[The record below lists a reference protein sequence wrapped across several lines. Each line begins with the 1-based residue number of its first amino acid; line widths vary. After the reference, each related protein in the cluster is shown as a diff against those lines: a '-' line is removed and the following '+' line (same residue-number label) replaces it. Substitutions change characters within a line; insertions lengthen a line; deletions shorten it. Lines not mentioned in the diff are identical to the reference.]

1 MTAFLIIGSI
11 GVVLLIVSLILGDVF
26 EGAFQ
31 GLGGDFFTGAAAA
44 GFLGAFG
51 FVAALVYGGT
61 ESMVIS
67 IVSGLVAGFAI
78 GAAAGWLTNRLR
90 RGGDEANV
98 RTSSLVGRTATVMNA
113 IPDVGYGEISIV
125 ASGHITKLNARA
137 SGPVPAGSTVVITG
151 VLSATAVLVEAL
163 PA

>member
-1 MTAFLIIGSI
+1 MTAFLIIGTI
-11 GVVLLIVSLILGDVF
+11 GVVLLIVSLVLGDVF

-31 GLGGDFFTGAAAA
+31 GLGSDLFTGAAAA

-51 FVAALVYGGT
+51 FVAALVEGGT
-61 ESMVIS
+61 ESTAIA
-67 IVSGLVAGFAI
+67 IVSGLVAGVAV

-98 RTSSLVGRTATVMNA
+98 RTASLVGRTATVMNP
-113 IPDVGYGEISIV
+113 IPDAGYGEISMV

-137 SGPVPAGSTVVITG
+137 TAPVPAGATVVITG

-163 PA
+163 PS